1 MNAAEVS
8 GIMTASDLPESGLGE
23 REYTED
29 FSETAAVPEKKALNA
44 APKKRIFLNIIS
56 RAVIFIGF
64 AVIGVLAVPAVVL
77 IALILAVWKGVDR
90 LAAGLEETEDK
101 EEF

>member
-8 GIMTASDLPESGLGE
+8 GIMTVSNLPESGSGE
-23 REYTED
+23 REYNED
-29 FSETAAVPEKKALNA
+29 FSEAAAPEKKALNET
-44 APKKRIFLNIIS
+44 PKKRIFLNIIS

-77 IALILAVWKGVDR
+77 VAFIFAVWKGVDR